1 MYNHTEAHTAAG
13 HWPTL
18 SIWYTLDLINSEI
31 EDMFRGAHIA
41 LNPACFLATISSAC
55 RGVARPNTLLKQ
67 TYFEI

>member
-31 EDMFRGAHIA
+31 EDMFRGAHSSSESS
-41 LNPACFLATISSAC
+41 LFLATISSAC
-55 RGVARPNTLLKQ
+55 RSVARPNSLLKQ
-67 TYFEI
+67 TFFGI